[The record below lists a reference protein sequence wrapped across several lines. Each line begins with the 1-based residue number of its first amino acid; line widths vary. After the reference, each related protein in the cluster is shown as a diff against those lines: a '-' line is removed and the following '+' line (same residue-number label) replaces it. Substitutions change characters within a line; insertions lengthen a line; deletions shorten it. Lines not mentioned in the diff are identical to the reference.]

1 MLLAPR
7 FEIAKKGQ
15 YFNSRESCSSCF
27 DKRVFFSRA
36 GPPTVPELTVR
47 YLQVKSGL
55 SNATLRCHANG
66 LDYNKLLFYHWQWRF
81 QGHTIRKNDKYSM
94 SDDIRP
100 PNFCHHSKG
109 STILRITNTS
119 KENLGQ
125 YVCELLMANI
135 SVAIK
140 DILLGK
146 KYISMLSLSQH

>member
-1 MLLAPR
+1 
-7 FEIAKKGQ
+7 
-15 YFNSRESCSSCF
+15 
-27 DKRVFFSRA
+27 
-36 GPPTVPELTVR
+36 
-47 YLQVKSGL
+47 
-55 SNATLRCHANG
+55 
-66 LDYNKLLFYHWQWRF
+66 
-81 QGHTIRKNDKYSM
+81 M

-135 SVAIK
+135 SVVIK

>member
-1 MLLAPR
+1 
-7 FEIAKKGQ
+7 
-15 YFNSRESCSSCF
+15 
-27 DKRVFFSRA
+27 
-36 GPPTVPELTVR
+36 
-47 YLQVKSGL
+47 
-55 SNATLRCHANG
+55 
-66 LDYNKLLFYHWQWRF
+66 
-81 QGHTIRKNDKYSM
+81 M

-135 SVAIK
+135 SVAIQ

>member
-1 MLLAPR
+1 
-7 FEIAKKGQ
+7 
-15 YFNSRESCSSCF
+15 
-27 DKRVFFSRA
+27 
-36 GPPTVPELTVR
+36 
-47 YLQVKSGL
+47 
-55 SNATLRCHANG
+55 
-66 LDYNKLLFYHWQWRF
+66 
-81 QGHTIRKNDKYSM
+81 M

>member
-1 MLLAPR
+1 
-7 FEIAKKGQ
+7 
-15 YFNSRESCSSCF
+15 
-27 DKRVFFSRA
+27 
-36 GPPTVPELTVR
+36 
-47 YLQVKSGL
+47 
-55 SNATLRCHANG
+55 
-66 LDYNKLLFYHWQWRF
+66 
-81 QGHTIRKNDKYSM
+81 M

-100 PNFCHHSKG
+100 PNFCHHSKS